1 MRKILLLI
9 SLLVSFAL
17 SAQTPTLQSY
27 FAQAREAYKAGD
39 YPKFYSMI
47 TEAHKL
53 HPYHQGVLYQAGI
66 ASALTN
72 KPEEAI
78 RYLNQAVQIR
88 SDFDLSVADLKSI
101 SETDAFKKLLALQTE
116 LQTKVIH
123 SDTAFVIKEKTLHIE
138 CIAPGESKNIFYLGS
153 IHKRKIIRVDEK
165 GNAKD
170 FTASAQDG
178 LCSVFGIKVDAAK
191 KNLWACSS
199 PMAEMENHDSSATSG
214 VFKYDIKTGKL
225 LARYT
230 PSEKKEYIFG
240 DLTLDPLGKV
250 FVSDTKNNTVF
261 TVNETSGK
269 LEPYFSSPEFWNL
282 QGLAFS
288 TDGRYLFI
296 ADYIRGI
303 FRLDTKTKTLTF
315 LTSQFP
321 LSMKSIDGLTFY
333 KNSLI
338 GIQNL
343 IQPMRV
349 TQYFLNDSMDGFK
362 SYRIIDRAHPAFN
375 EPTIGCISSDT
386 FYYVANSLWSGYTEK
401 QQLKPVEQL
410 QEVVI
415 LKSKL

>member
-9 SLLVSFAL
+9 SLVTSFAA

-27 FAQAREAYKAGD
+27 FTQAREAYKAGD

-53 HPYHQGVLYQAGI
+53 HPYHQGVLYQAGV
-66 ASALTN
+66 ASALTG

-88 SDFDLSVADLKSI
+88 SDFDLSIADLKSI
-101 SETDAFKKLLALQTE
+101 SETEAFKKLLAVQTE

-123 SDTAFVIKEKTLHIE
+123 SDTAFVVKEKTLHIE

-178 LCSVFGIKVDAAK
+178 LCSVFGIKVDASK

-199 PMAEMENHDSSATSG
+199 PMAEMENFDSSATSG

-225 LARYT
+225 LARYV

-240 DLTLDPLGKV
+240 DLTLDPSGRV

-269 LEPYFSSPEFWNL
+269 LEPYFSSEEFWNL

-288 TDGRYLFI
+288 SDGRYLFI

-303 FRLDTKTKTLTF
+303 FRLDTKTKTLIF
-315 LTSQFP
+315 LSAQFP

-349 TQYFLNDSMDGFK
+349 TQYFLNESMDELK
-362 SYRIIDRAHPAFN
+362 AYRIIDRAHPAFN

-415 LKSKL
+415 LQSKL

>member
-9 SLLVSFAL
+9 SLVVSFSV

-27 FAQAREAYKAGD
+27 FTQAREAYKAGD
-39 YPKFYSMI
+39 YPQFYYMI

-53 HPYHQGVLYQAGI
+53 HPYHQGVLYQAGV

-88 SDFDLSVADLKSI
+88 SDFDLSIADLKSI
-101 SETDAFKKLLALQTE
+101 SGTEEFKKLLVLQTE

-170 FTASAQDG
+170 FTASAQNG
-178 LCSVFGIKVDAAK
+178 LCSVFGIKVDASK

-199 PMAEMENHDSSATSG
+199 PIPEMENYDSGATSG

-225 LARYT
+225 LARYM
-230 PSEKKEYIFG
+230 PAEKKEYIFG
-240 DLTLDPLGKV
+240 DLTLDPSGKV

-269 LEPYFSSPEFWNL
+269 LEPYFSSQEFWNL

-296 ADYIRGI
+296 ADYIRGV

-315 LTSQFP
+315 LTAQFP

-349 TQYFLNDSMDGFK
+349 TQYSLNESMDEFK
-362 SYRIIDRAHPAFN
+362 TYRIIDRAHPAFN
-375 EPTIGCISSDT
+375 EPTIGCIYNDT